1 MSTTY
6 NDLDLTTFPEAIDG
20 QVVMQDPTQAQ
31 LVSILAYES
40 LLREGKHNEAAAL
53 LEANPALKD
62 MQITAKTMNRHEQMI
77 IAIERMFK
85 EDIDNYI
92 NEVRGA
98 VTEELE
104 NDVATALSL
113 ARAASSTAISA
124 NTTANNTQTQL
135 ITRTKNVVKE
145 VSKKIFSISG
155 NADWSENDKGLFEY
169 TLDLN
174 GVTASSRVR
183 YSISENNIG
192 SVFIAGVA
200 VPENNKLKVI
210 SFNKP
215 ESGLTIEIRVEEV
228 VA

>member
-1 MSTTY
+1 MSTKY
-6 NDLDLTTFPEAIDG
+6 NDLDLTTFPDQIDA
-20 QVVMQDPTQAQ
+20 QQIMKDPTKDQ
-31 LVSILAYES
+31 LVSILAYETM
-40 LLREGKHNEAAAL
+40 LRSGDYDDAAAFL
-53 LEANPALKD
+53 SSHPELAE
-62 MQITAKTMNRHEQMI
+62 MQITAEKMNRHEQMI

-104 NDVATALSL
+104 AKVETALSL
-113 ARAASSTAISA
+113 AQTASSTAISA
-124 NTTANNTQTQL
+124 NTTANNMQTQL
-135 ITRTKNVVKE
+135 LTRTKNVVKE
-145 VSKKIFSISG
+145 VAKKIFSISG
-155 NADWSENDKGLFEY
+155 NANWSENDKGLFEY
-169 TLDLN
+169 ALDLN

-192 SVFIAGVA
+192 SVFIAGVV

-228 VA
+228 VS